1 MSAIRETRLSLV
13 RADAIRS
20 LIFICLGALICW
32 LYLADKIKNGTVLTC
47 SLAVVVLLDLFSVN
61 TRYVNHDNFTTP
73 VDDETM
79 FEMTDAD
86 RAILRDKGNYRV
98 MDVANMGGARSSYF
112 HKTIG
117 GYHAA
122 KLTRYNDLLEH
133 QISKGNM
140 GVLNMLNTRYFMS
153 GNEYERNPEALGN
166 AWFVDSLAYV
176 ADADSEMAALDSLDT
191 RHVAVA
197 DKQFARTLGTARP
210 IAAGDT
216 IYETSYAPDRL
227 TYKAR
232 SANGGVAVFSEIYFP
247 WGWDATVDGKPA
259 EIGRVNYVLRA
270 MRLAPGQ
277 HDIVFEFNPKSLR
290 VTNTLGLVGV
300 NVIYVLCAAA
310 LAFWISA
317 LVRGRKH
324 KEDAA

>member
-1 MSAIRETRLSLV
+1 M
-13 RADAIRS
+13 
-20 LIFICLGALICW
+20 
-32 LYLADKIKNGTVLTC
+32 
-47 SLAVVVLLDLFSVN
+47 
-61 TRYVNHDNFTTP
+61 
-73 VDDETM
+73 
-79 FEMTDAD
+79 
-86 RAILRDKGNYRV
+86 
-98 MDVANMGGARSSYF
+98 
-112 HKTIG
+112 
-117 GYHAA
+117 
-122 KLTRYNDLLEH
+122 
-133 QISKGNM
+133 
-140 GVLNMLNTRYFMS
+140 
-153 GNEYERNPEALGN
+153 
-166 AWFVDSLAYV
+166 

-317 LVRGRKH
+317 LVRGYRK
-324 KEDAA
+324 KNDAA